1 MCFNIYKKIKFEA
14 FNQQESSRKMS
25 QYLLLVSVHLKEECE
40 ARKKKEDLGWFL
52 ICLYQNIAEEY
63 IQIPL

>member
-1 MCFNIYKKIKFEA
+1 
-14 FNQQESSRKMS
+14 MS

-52 ICLYQNIAEEY
+52 ICLNQNISEEH